1 LVLEKIRIGLIGLG
15 HLGKIHL
22 RCLLELT
29 DLFEVVGVHDANKK
43 MGTEVAEAFGVK
55 HYQNVKELITDSE
68 AIDLVTSTISHY
80 DLGKLVLQNHKHLFV
95 EKPICSTLQQAKRLT
110 SLAKENN
117 CMGQVGHVER
127 YNPAVLALR
136 QQVLNPMFIEVH
148 RLASFNPRGTDVSV
162 ILDLMIHD
170 LDLVL
175 HWVKSPLKSIYA
187 SGVSVISSTPDIA
200 NVRLEFKNGCVANLT
215 ASRISMKQ
223 MRKVRLFQ
231 PSAYISIDLLEKKSE
246 IIRIHNEDVNLP
258 EEAIATQLQAADGRT
273 RVLEFFSPEIEPVN
287 AIKAELADFSESIK
301 LQQAPLVSFESATS
315 TLEVAMK
322 ILNQIKKNNV
332 LQQETLDLG

>member
-55 HYQNVKELITDSE
+55 HYQNVKELIIDSE

-80 DLGKLVLQNHKHLFV
+80 DLGKLVLQNYKHLFV

>member
-1 LVLEKIRIGLIGLG
+1 MEKIRIGLIGLG

-55 HYQNVKELITDSE
+55 HYQNVKELIIDSE

>member
-1 LVLEKIRIGLIGLG
+1 MVLEKIRIGLIGLG

-43 MGTEVAEAFGVK
+43 MGSEVAEAFGIK
-55 HYQNVKELITDSE
+55 HYQNAKDLIADSE

-80 DLGKLVLQNHKHLFV
+80 DLGKLVLQNKKHLFV

-231 PSAYISIDLLEKKSE
+231 PNAYISIDLLEKKSE
-246 IIRIHNEDVNLP
+246 IIRIHNEDANLP
-258 EEAIATQLQAADGRT
+258 AEAITTQLQAADGRT
-273 RVLEFFSPEIEPVN
+273 RLLEFSSPEIEPVN

-301 LQQAPLVSFESATS
+301 RQQAPLVSFESATS

>member
-1 LVLEKIRIGLIGLG
+1 MKKIRIGLIGLG

-29 DLFEVVGVHDANKK
+29 DIFEVVGVHDANKK
-43 MGTEVAEAFGVK
+43 MSIEVANTFAVK
-55 HYQNVKELITDSE
+55 NYQNAKDLIVDSE
-68 AIDLVTSTISHY
+68 AIDLVTSTKSHY
-80 DLGKLVLQNHKHLFV
+80 DLGKLVLQYHKHLFV

-136 QQVLNPMFIEVH
+136 GQVLNPMFIEVH

-231 PSAYISIDLLEKKSE
+231 PNAYISIDLLEKKSE
-246 IIRIHNEDVNLP
+246 IIRIHNEDVTLP
-258 EEAIATQLQAADGRT
+258 EEAITTQLQSADGRT
-273 RVLEFFSPEIEPVN
+273 RVLEFFSPEIESVN
-287 AIKAELADFSESIK
+287 AIKAELADFSESIR
-301 LQQAPLVSFESATS
+301 LNQTPLVNFESATS
-315 TLEVAMK
+315 TLEVAIK
-322 ILNQIKKNNV
+322 ILNQIKKNNL
-332 LQQETLDLG
+332 LQQESLELS

>member
-1 LVLEKIRIGLIGLG
+1 
-15 HLGKIHL
+15 
-22 RCLLELT
+22 
-29 DLFEVVGVHDANKK
+29 
-43 MGTEVAEAFGVK
+43 
-55 HYQNVKELITDSE
+55 VKELITDSE

-80 DLGKLVLQNHKHLFV
+80 GLGKLVLQNHKHLFV

-301 LQQAPLVSFESATS
+301 LQQVPLVSFESATS